1 MNPILL
7 FSFVQKI
14 LLSIDILVLSC
25 IEIVEL
31 CKYLFDK
38 IYSNIYCIL
47 RFYLSAFSVR
57 NLSTSIAAI
66 HPYPAAVIACL

>member
-1 MNPILL
+1 M
-7 FSFVQKI
+7 
-14 LLSIDILVLSC
+14 SIDNLVLFC

-38 IYSNIYCIL
+38 ISSNIYCIWH
-47 RFYLSAFSVR
+47 FYLSAFSVR